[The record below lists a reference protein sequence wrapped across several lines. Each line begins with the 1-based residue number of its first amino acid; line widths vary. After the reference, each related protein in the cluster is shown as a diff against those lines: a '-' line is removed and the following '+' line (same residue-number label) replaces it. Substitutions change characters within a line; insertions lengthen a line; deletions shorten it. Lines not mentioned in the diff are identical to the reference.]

1 MGTEVLLLCNTRQC
15 HGCCR
20 SASNSS
26 NAKNWSRIGGS
37 TGRSWPSWGGWDGG
51 IDSADNIH
59 GTHNAYAVCLVC
71 KCLPCSRSRSTEPKK
86 RMVSRFYSVWSLG
99 WSKLMTSFHFSA
111 YQRQLLPGTRV
122 SLDCWAHS
130 VWRLR
135 IELVHVLGCCLLC
148 FLHFQG
154 DVGQDV
160 ESTALE
166 ALQIASVADQ
176 FWRHSMASSIVD
188 TVHVY

>member
-1 MGTEVLLLCNTRQC
+1 MPRVLQKYQQFKPCQKLIPHWRFD
-15 HGCCR
+15 
-20 SASNSS
+20 
-26 NAKNWSRIGGS
+26 
-37 TGRSWPSWGGWDGG
+37 RSWPSWGGWDGG

-59 GTHNAYAVCLVC
+59 GTHNSYAVCLVC
-71 KCLPCSRSRSTEPKK
+71 KCLPCSRSRSTEPEK

-99 WSKLMTSFHFSA
+99 WSKLMTSFHCSA

-148 FLHFQG
+148 FLHFQRDGRMWNRQHWRLCKSRVLLISSG
-154 DVGQDV
+154 DIV
-160 ESTALE
+160 
-166 ALQIASVADQ
+166 
-176 FWRHSMASSIVD
+176 WRQVL
-188 TVHVY
+188 